1 MFEKFGEFDSW
12 EELNKAAEGQKAEG
26 DKDALMEL
34 AKENGICKED
44 AEDYISG
51 EAEILCAPLSAA
63 VGKLEIEAADLK
75 PKGIMKDW
83 IDYIMQLCIEEYD
96 VPFPE
101 NLGMCLAVRRKN
113 KSLKGCMGRLLK
125 WGHDNMQDLDA
136 EIKKAA
142 GFTGSVKM
150 GCPGILEARMIIK
163 KYYLEG

>member
-1 MFEKFGEFDSW
+1 MFDKFGNFDSY
-12 EELNKAAEGQKAEG
+12 EEINKAAAGQKKEG
-26 DKDALMEL
+26 DKDALIAL
-34 AKENGICKED
+34 AEENGLGKDE

-51 EAEILCAPLSAA
+51 EAEILCSPLSAA

-96 VPFPE
+96 VPFPN

-125 WGHDNMQDLDA
+125 WGHDNMQEIDA

-142 GFTGSVKM
+142 GFTGNVKLGM
-150 GCPGILEARMIIK
+150 PGILEARMIIK